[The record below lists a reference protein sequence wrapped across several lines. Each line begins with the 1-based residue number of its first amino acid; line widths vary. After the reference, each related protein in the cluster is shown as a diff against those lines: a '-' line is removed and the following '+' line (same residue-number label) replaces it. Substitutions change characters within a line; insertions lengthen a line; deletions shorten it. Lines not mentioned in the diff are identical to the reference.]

1 MHKKSLRIF
10 LVVTL
15 LIGTVVA
22 GASLLGRKVPEKAA
36 LQTAEVRSGEDEDST
51 PVEEPVADRDTIG
64 KESPSEG
71 SEAAPEEE
79 AADPAGLRDRL
90 LIIDGQGE
98 VEVGVTLENPLQDD
112 EEFLVFKT
120 QLNTHSVEVDGYD
133 FGKLATLTT
142 SDGVSLTDRILWESS
157 GGDSHHFVGYYKV
170 PRIIEGK
177 KVVTG
182 DTAYLEL
189 QITGIDNVENRTFRW
204 EKDVLDL
211 IPVT

>member
-1 MHKKSLRIF
+1 MKKGSLKMYLI
-10 LVVTL
+10 VIL
-15 LIGTVVA
+15 LIGA
-22 GASLLGRKVPEKAA
+22 GMTGISMLSGMVTDKADLKAA
-36 LQTAEVRSGEDEDST
+36 EIRTREEEDRTQAES
-51 PVEEPVADRDTIG
+51 PVEGSDRKGIEETEEEIG
-64 KESPSEG
+64 QVDEETVKESSN
-71 SEAAPEEE
+71 
-79 AADPAGLRDRL
+79 LLDRL

-112 EEFLVFKT
+112 EAYLVFKT

-133 FGKLATLTT
+133 FGKLASLKT
-142 SDGVSLTDRILWESS
+142 SDGILSTDRILWEKS

-177 KVVTG
+177 KVVTE

-189 QITGIDNVENRTFRW
+189 QLTGIDNVENRTFRW

-211 IPVT
+211 IPIT